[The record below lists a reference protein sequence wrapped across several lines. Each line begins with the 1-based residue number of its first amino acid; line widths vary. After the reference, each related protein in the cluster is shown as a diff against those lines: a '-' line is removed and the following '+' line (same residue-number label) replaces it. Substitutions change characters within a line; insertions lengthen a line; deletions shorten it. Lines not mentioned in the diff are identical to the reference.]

1 MENET
6 KTMYKVPEQNL
17 AQLKARIAKLA
28 KRAAKLASE
37 PIVLNVLGY
46 NEIVKKSDY
55 ALDKVVRIYDV
66 TVSGPAPKL
75 NGWEF
80 IAVLEPITSE
90 DGTTL
95 GNILRG
101 VPDASKPVPETYRT
115 AQSFCD
121 HCKTQRRRNETFVLV
136 NESGE
141 YKQVGR
147 QCLRDFLG
155 HASPEM
161 YANLAEILMDCAAM
175 CSDSEDDDFG
185 GGGTRG
191 ESRFMLDEVLTLAAA
206 SIRLTGWRSSTTA
219 KEFGGE
225 STSASVSAWIYAR
238 PDERK
243 QWKNPL
249 VIEDGD
255 KATAATVVEWLA
267 TLESRTELNDY
278 YYNLSLLSQAAT
290 ITAKNFGLVCS
301 AIATHSREMEREIN
315 RRKRFEDDS
324 NSQYVGEVGSRTKL
338 TVTLVY
344 TTSLESQFGVTH
356 LYKFKDEN
364 GNVITWFASSI
375 YWNTITGMDIAIG
388 DTVVLDAGIKK
399 HEEYKG
405 IKQTMITRAKAYVSP
420 EEKKAASKA
429 RAAQRKAEKAQEKEG
444 NDEPQF

>member
-1 MENET
+1 MEKET
-6 KTMYKVPEQNL
+6 TIYKVPERNL
-17 AQLKARIAKLA
+17 ATLQARIAKLT

-37 PIVLNVLGY
+37 PVVLTVLGY
-46 NEIVKKSDY
+46 NEIVRKSDY

-90 DGTTL
+90 DGKTL
-95 GNILRG
+95 GNILRN
-101 VPDASKPVPETYRT
+101 VPDASVTLPESYRT

-141 YKQVGR
+141 FKQVGR

-161 YANLAEILMDCAAM
+161 YANLAQILMDCASM
-175 CSDSEDDDFG
+175 CRDSGDEGFG
-185 GGGTRG
+185 DGRG
-191 ESRFMLDEVLTLAAA
+191 VSRYMLEEVLALAAS
-206 SIRLTGWRSSTTA
+206 SIRLIGWKSSTAA

-225 STSASVSAWIYAR
+225 STSSSVACWIDAR
-238 PDERK
+238 PDQRDK
-243 QWKNPL
+243 FKVKL
-249 VIEDGD
+249 IVEDGD
-255 KATAATVVEWLA
+255 KALAASVVEWLA

-278 YYNLSLLSQAAT
+278 FYNLSLLSQAAT

-301 AIATHSREMEREIN
+301 AIATYNREMEREIN
-315 RRKRFEDDS
+315 RRKRFAEDT
-324 NSQYVGEVGSRTKL
+324 NSQYVGEIGQRTKL
-338 TVTLVY
+338 TATLVY
-344 TTSLESQFGVTH
+344 TTSLESQFGVTQ

-364 GNVITWFASSI
+364 GNVLVWFSSNV
-375 YWNTITGMDIAIG
+375 YWNTITGRDIELG
-388 DTVVLDAGIKK
+388 DTVILDAGIKA

-405 IKQTMITRAKAYVSP
+405 IKQTTITRAKAYVSP
-420 EEKKAASKA
+420 EEKKAAAKA
-429 RAAQRKAEKAQEKEG
+429 RAAQRKAEKADE
-444 NDEPQF
+444 NNNSEPQF